1 MAKIDGPDPAA
12 QPRALLRPSD
22 EIPRGS
28 RAPQLRAGDRRSPVP
43 FDGPLGALVR
53 FTSDGIMVVNRA
65 GRTLFANQTAAH
77 ALGHTSIEALKRVP
91 VEDVLGPFV
100 VEDLDSTAKGPT
112 VKDDNGDLAADFSR
126 EVWFAPHDQVVRFR
140 DPAAGWDRWVRVR
153 ARPFVEQSGTH
164 TAFLIIVQDVT
175 SHRRAT
181 GGVRFLDEAT
191 RRLSQSLLRQR
202 ILEHA
207 AVVAVP
213 RLADECVIIERS
225 AGKVW
230 DPVAWYVP
238 GGGAQGRAGDLVR
251 NFAPLLAQVET
262 GEHPLLVAP
271 SREGIGLPLSGSM
284 ILVPIK
290 RGSAVTGAMLLAMAP
305 DTARC
310 HHPADLA
317 LAEQF
322 ADRVAAC
329 LNNAE
334 LFESE
339 QRRRSVLDERLA
351 NTRRLGERRDAL
363 LVSLAY
369 SLSQQLGPVLQVADL
384 LEGND
389 PNHLGAGLRLHAQRL
404 RSVVDTLLE
413 ASRIPTADGDASRLE
428 DQLRRI
434 RALLNPDP

>member
-1 MAKIDGPDPAA
+1 MAKIDGSDPAA
-12 QPRALLRPSD
+12 QPGPLLRYSD
-22 EIPRGS
+22 EIARVPQVRGT
-28 RAPQLRAGDRRSPVP
+28 DRRSPVP

-53 FTSDGIMVVNRA
+53 FTSDGIMVVNRE
-65 GRTLFANQTAAH
+65 GRTLFANRTAAH
-77 ALGHTSIEALKRVP
+77 ALGHGSVEALKRVP
-91 VEDVLGPFV
+91 VDEALGPFV
-100 VEDLDSTAKGPT
+100 IEDPDPAAKAAAADT
-112 VKDDNGDLAADFSR
+112 GDLAADFSR

-164 TAFLIIVQDVT
+164 TAFLIVVQDVT
-175 SHRRAT
+175 SERRAL

-191 RRLSQSLLRQR
+191 KRLSQSLLRQR

-213 RLADECVIIERS
+213 RLGDECVIIERS

-230 DPVAWYVP
+230 DPVAWYIP
-238 GGGAQGRAGDLVR
+238 GGGAEARAGDLVR
-251 NFAPLLAQVET
+251 SFAPLLVQVET

-271 SREGIGLPLSGSM
+271 AREGVGLPLSGSM

-290 RGSAVTGAMLLAMAP
+290 QGAVVTGAMLLAMAP

-310 HHPADLA
+310 HHPADLG

-322 ADRVAAC
+322 AERVAGC
-329 LNNAE
+329 LDNAA

-339 QRRRSVLDERLA
+339 QRRRLALDERLA

-363 LVSLAY
+363 LVRVAY
-369 SLSQQLGPVLQVADL
+369 SLSKQLGPVLQVADL

-389 PNHLGAGLRLHAQRL
+389 PSHLGQGLRLHAQRL

-413 ASRIPTADGDASRLE
+413 ASRIPTGDGDSSRLE
-428 DQLRRI
+428 DQLRRL
-434 RALLNPDP
+434 RALLNADS

>member
-12 QPRALLRPSD
+12 QPRPLLRPSD
-22 EIPRGS
+22 EIPRGL
-28 RAPQLRAGDRRSPVP
+28 RAPDRRSPVP

-77 ALGHTSIEALKRVP
+77 ALGHASVEALKRVP
-91 VEDVLGPFV
+91 VEDVLGRFV
-100 VEDLDSTAKGPT
+100 VEDLDPTAKDET
-112 VKDDNGDLAADFSR
+112 AGDLAADFSS
-126 EVWFAPHDQVVRFR
+126 EVWFAPYEQVVRFR

-175 SHRRAT
+175 SLRRAD

-238 GGGAQGRAGDLVR
+238 GGGAQARAGDLVR

-290 RGSAVTGAMLLAMAP
+290 RGAAVTGAMLLAMAP

-334 LFESE
+334 LFEAE
-339 QRRRSVLDERLA
+339 QRRRAILDERLA

-363 LVSLAY
+363 LVSVAY

-384 LEGND
+384 LEGAD

-404 RSVVDTLLE
+404 RSVIDTLLE

-428 DQLRRI
+428 DQLRRM